1 MSEEQ
6 NPRDWI
12 GEFQIQ
18 SSSDLDFVIGQQVG
32 CPIGMTRSS
41 PPEFRRRVLAA
52 AISHQLGL
60 RSIDYAMKRYV
71 KSDQYEGHKTTI
83 GDSTS
88 DFLREAAEILKD
100 ELKQLHTQ
108 ENLTFGRFGAEITLF
123 KFPEILDLARMLANR
138 GLFLEVL
145 PILRLCLE
153 MTAWSVVSF
162 DTSDEEAVRRLK
174 AHKCVPRI
182 KAIYESAGQVYGYLS
197 RFAHWDY
204 AIHSYFLKLEGENIA
219 TISASCQHRAMSLM
233 LCLVVLDIFLEAI
246 RHIYLAKSDGLIV
259 GVQGESGR
267 TSARKTHQLVATIV
281 EFSGS
286 LDFREIQL
294 LLR

>member
-32 CPIGMTRSS
+32 WPIGMTRSS

-182 KAIYESAGQVYGYLS
+182 KAIYESAGQVLENHLRTNRERRAEAVS
-197 RFAHWDY
+197 SDFA
-204 AIHSYFLKLEGENIA
+204 A
-219 TISASCQHRAMSLM
+219 SAGRS
-233 LCLVVLDIFLEAI
+233 
-246 RHIYLAKSDGLIV
+246 
-259 GVQGESGR
+259 SGFAW
-267 TSARKTHQLVATIV
+267 AR
-281 EFSGS
+281 SGS
-286 LDFREIQL
+286 FMMYPTRL
-294 LLR
+294 LKSWRSWRSRRRYYGSHSSENRNEGSPAV